1 MSTYFRPLIERPAF
15 INWRQQNR
23 SNKTKQIFEVVT
35 NKGGEEDKLD
45 VPNKLGRKQAQ
56 GF

>member
-1 MSTYFRPLIERPAF
+1 M
-15 INWRQQNR
+15 
-23 SNKTKQIFEVVT
+23 KHIFQVVT